1 MEALE
6 LVLFL
11 LAAVVASSVLDRV
24 LPPLSLPLVQIALGA
39 LIAIF
44 VATPFSTGIDPEL
57 LLILF
62 IAPLHFNESRHADS
76 GALWKSRWGI
86 ASLALGLVLV
96 TVVAL
101 GFTLHCLVPAI
112 PLAAGLALG
121 AAMGSTD
128 AVAATG
134 LSKGFRFGRHHETLI
149 TGEALFNDVTGTV
162 VFQCAT
168 AVLAAGTFSLAHAG
182 EEFVLDFFGG
192 MVGGAIMGFLAWGI
206 LELIRRQGIDSPT
219 LHATLELLIP
229 FVIYLVAK
237 QCHIGAIIAVVISG
251 MVMSLMPQRH
261 NAAVA
266 RLRLQS
272 KSVWETL
279 EFILN
284 GVIFVILGMQ
294 LPRLLEPVADGG
306 WGDPLTLV
314 GIILV
319 LLLVLE
325 AVRFLWI
332 LGMDVFRAKRLG
344 TPVKECFASKQL
356 KSALAMTFAGAKG
369 GITLSLMLTLPTTLV
384 NGDTFVVRP
393 ELISI
398 ASGVILCTLLLA
410 NFAVPLLVPHKHS
423 AKRSKERVDLE
434 MKLIERVIGSI
445 QADAHLTGAVR
456 ADAAIARTQAAWENA
471 AAEPPDA
478 SDEEPGDATAVGV
491 ATLSAEEKSAGDE
504 AGRASLERGAVEA
517 PSTGTVV
524 DGLVVDEPATIIVMK
539 QYADQL
545 KELAPH
551 GSKDAAVRARKIIA
565 VCDDLYDRVDVI
577 AEEVTQWDE
586 SNDTDDGEPD
596 GSPLTEHFRQLRA
609 LHGAVEDVQG
619 QALSRELEYIKELRE
634 AGELSPDHAKELRND
649 VYIQQMTLD

>member
-44 VATPFSTGIDPEL
+44 VAMPFSTGIDPEL

-219 LHATLELLIP
+219 LHVTLELLIP

-314 GIILV
+314 GIIVVLV
-319 LLLVLE
+319 LVLE

-332 LGMDVFRAKRLG
+332 LGMDGFRAKRLG
-344 TPVKECFASKQL
+344 MPVKECFASKQL

-369 GITLSLMLTLPTTLV
+369 GVTLSLMLTLPTTLV
-384 NGDTFVVRP
+384 NGDAFVVRP

-471 AAEPPDA
+471 AEKQDDSDDEESVHAAAESPDA
-478 SDEEPGDATAVGV
+478 SDEELGNTA
-491 ATLSAEEKSAGDE
+491 
-504 AGRASLERGAVEA
+504 RAV
-517 PSTGTVV
+517 VV

-551 GSKDAAVRARKIIA
+551 GSKEAAERARKIIA
-565 VCDDLYDRVDVI
+565 VCDDLYDRVDAI
-577 AEEVTQWDE
+577 AEEMSQWDE
-586 SNDTDDGEPD
+586 GDGVEDEESD

-619 QALSRELEYIKELRE
+619 QALNRELEYIKELRE

>member
-44 VATPFSTGIDPEL
+44 VAMPFSTGIDPEL

-219 LHATLELLIP
+219 LHVTLELLIP

-284 GVIFVILGMQ
+284 GVIFVILGIQ

-314 GIILV
+314 GIIVVLV
-319 LLLVLE
+319 LVLE

-332 LGMDVFRAKRLG
+332 LGMDGFRAKRLG
-344 TPVKECFASKQL
+344 MPVKECFASKQL

-369 GITLSLMLTLPTTLV
+369 GVTLSLMLTLPTTLV
-384 NGDTFVVRP
+384 NGDAFVVRP

-471 AAEPPDA
+471 AEKQDDSDDEESVHAAAESPDA
-478 SDEEPGDATAVGV
+478 SDEELGNTA
-491 ATLSAEEKSAGDE
+491 
-504 AGRASLERGAVEA
+504 RAV
-517 PSTGTVV
+517 VV

-551 GSKDAAVRARKIIA
+551 GSKEAAERARKIIA
-565 VCDDLYDRVDVI
+565 VCDDLYDRVDAI
-577 AEEVTQWDE
+577 AEEMSQWDE
-586 SNDTDDGEPD
+586 GDGVEDEESD

-619 QALSRELEYIKELRE
+619 QALNRELEYIKELRE